1 VSEQNSIMKQL
12 ENLDIR
18 IFAVAVSMLFSWI
31 VIAGQVVL
39 NDDAYSY
46 LKAAELFAGQGLG
59 ATLGAYGWYGYSV
72 IISLVDSILPT
83 SLVNSAHIFNA
94 MCFALLVWSF
104 ITLVSEFTPSREA
117 RFFAAIVILC
127 FPTINEMRYA
137 LVRDF
142 GYWACCLTALVQL
155 TRYSRTGS
163 IGHALGWVLSMGV
176 AVFFRLE
183 GLLLVL
189 LTPFALLAGWRDQPA
204 PGSSLFFKLASILLG
219 CSALILLLFI
229 AAGINLADI
238 FRFAY
243 RWYLPLLAD
252 YPGTLMG
259 AAENTSLSFHISE
272 QIQAFTGKGLVILFL
287 GYLYAVAANLF
298 FALGPLFT
306 AFLLFGVVTRW
317 QTTRQSL
324 NVSWFFYLAG
334 SLLALLIFVSIM
346 QFLTTRYAVMAALLL
361 LALMPLQLD
370 SLYSA
375 AMKSGKQNVFRG
387 VFATMV
393 FYFVID
399 SLFSFGYSK
408 AYFSEAIDWSH
419 ENLGQNELLLTNSA
433 AIAYHSGRVNDYD
446 EVPMDIASMLES
458 LGESLDEYQYLFI
471 AVDHDDI
478 ESRNTLDNH
487 GGLQERIRFNNARD
501 DAVVIYSISN

>member
-1 VSEQNSIMKQL
+1 MKQL
-12 ENLDIR
+12 DSLDIR
-18 IFAVAVSMLFSWI
+18 VLAIAVSVFFSWI

-46 LKAAELFAGQGLG
+46 LKAAELFASQGLG

-83 SLVNSAHIFNA
+83 SLVNSAHIFNTL
-94 MCFALLVWSF
+94 CFALLVWSF

-142 GYWACCLTALVQL
+142 GYWACCLTAMVQL
-155 TRYSRTGS
+155 IRYSRTGY
-163 IGHALGWVLSMGV
+163 ILHAVGWVLSMGV

-189 LTPFALLAGWRDQPA
+189 LTPFALLAGWRDQPSS
-204 PGSSLFFKLASILLG
+204 GSSLFFKLVSILLG
-219 CSALILLLFI
+219 CTVLILLLFI
-229 AAGINLADI
+229 TAGVNLADI

-272 QIQAFTGKGLVILFL
+272 QIQVFTGKGLIILFL
-287 GYLYAVAANLF
+287 GYCYAVAANLVL
-298 FALGPLFT
+298 ALGPLFT
-306 AFLLFGVVTRW
+306 VFLLFGSVTRW
-317 QTTRQSL
+317 QATRQTL
-324 NVSWFFYLAG
+324 NASWLFYLAG
-334 SLLALLIFVSIM
+334 SLLALVIFVSIM

-361 LALMPLQLD
+361 LLLLPLQLD
-370 SLYSA
+370 SLYNA
-375 AMKSGKQNVFRG
+375 ARESGRKSIFHG
-387 VFATMV
+387 VFSAMV
-393 FYFVID
+393 FYLVID

-408 AYFSEAIDWSH
+408 AYFSEAIAWSH
-419 ENLGQNELLLTNSA
+419 ENLGDNEHLLTNSA

-458 LGESLDEYQYLFI
+458 LGEYQYLFV

-478 ESRNTLDNH
+478 ESRNILDSH
-487 GGLQERIRFNNARD
+487 GGLRETIRFTNARD
-501 DAVVIYSISN
+501 DAVVVYYIPF

>member
-1 VSEQNSIMKQL
+1 MSEHNPIMKQL
-12 ENLDIR
+12 QNLDIR
-18 IFAVAVSMLFSWI
+18 VLAVVVSVLFSWV
-31 VIAGQVVL
+31 VIAGQAVL

-46 LKAAELFAGQGLG
+46 LKAAELYASQGLG

-83 SLVNSAHIFNA
+83 SLVNSAHIFNT

-104 ITLVSEFTPSREA
+104 ITLVSEFTPSKEA
-117 RFFAAIVILC
+117 RCFAAIVILC

-155 TRYSRTGS
+155 TRYSRSGN
-163 IGHALGWVLSMGV
+163 ILHAVGWVLAMGV

-189 LTPFALLAGWRDQPA
+189 LTPFALLAGWRNQPA
-204 PGSSLFFKLASILLG
+204 PGSNLFFKLISILLG
-219 CSALILLLFI
+219 CTVLILLVFI

-252 YPGTLMG
+252 YPGTLKG

-272 QIQAFTGKGLVILFL
+272 QIQAFTGKGLIILFL
-287 GYLYAVAANLF
+287 GYLYAVAANLVL
-298 FALGPLFT
+298 ALGPLFT
-306 AFLLFGVVTRW
+306 VFLFFGVVTRW
-317 QTTRQSL
+317 NATRQTL
-324 NVSWFFYLAG
+324 NVSWLFYLAG

-370 SLYSA
+370 SLYIA
-375 AMKSGKQNVFRG
+375 ARNSGKKHVFHG
-387 VFATMV
+387 VFAAMV

-408 AYFSEAIDWSH
+408 EYFSEAIDWSH
-419 ENLGQNELLLTNSA
+419 ENLGENELILTNSA
-433 AIAYHSGRVNDYD
+433 AIAYHSGRVTEYD
-446 EVPMDIASMLES
+446 DVPMDVATMLDS
-458 LGESLDEYQYLFI
+458 LGQYQYFFVAL
-471 AVDHDDI
+471 AHDDI
-478 ESRNTLDNH
+478 EARNILDNH
-487 GGLQERIRFNNARD
+487 GGLREIIRFTNARD
-501 DAVVIYSISN
+501 DAVVVYFIPF